1 MKITFI
7 SLTLIALFFGC
18 QPKQVAEENTPQAPN
33 VLFIAIDD
41 LNDWVACLNGHPQVK
56 TPNIDRLAARG
67 MLFTNAHVQS
77 PICNPS
83 RTSIL
88 TGLRPS
94 TTGVYGLSPWIRNVD
109 ELKNLETLPQT
120 FSKNGYKTFSAG
132 KIFHGGNGR
141 QATDNEFDS
150 LGPGAK
156 ITQWPDEKL
165 AGDTPGGNH
174 KLMDWG
180 FFPHNDADKT
190 DYKIAD
196 WTAGILKSEHKQPF
210 FLSAGFFLPH
220 VPLYITEKWWGMYPE
235 EDLQLPPMLANDRDD
250 TPRFSWFN
258 HWDVPEPR
266 LKWLEESGQLVPLVR
281 SYLASIS
288 FVDQQVGRI
297 IDALENSAFAD
308 NTIIV
313 LWSDHGYHLG
323 EKQISGK
330 NTLWERS
337 TRVPLIFAG
346 PQIPEGIRYD
356 DPVELLDI
364 YPTLNALC
372 SFDNMPSLEGHSLK
386 PQIDDPDMKRTFPA
400 VTTNNY
406 NNHAVRTNQW
416 RYIRYA
422 NGSEELYDMVK
433 DPNEWENLA
442 QNSNHQAIIDSLK
455 QWLPQENKLPLF
467 GNGLRVLR
475 YENGQANWEG
485 EDIGD
490 NDPIPGI

>member
-1 MKITFI
+1 
-7 SLTLIALFFGC
+7 
-18 QPKQVAEENTPQAPN
+18 
-33 VLFIAIDD
+33 
-41 LNDWVACLNGHPQVK
+41 
-56 TPNIDRLAARG
+56 
-67 MLFTNAHVQS
+67 
-77 PICNPS
+77 
-83 RTSIL
+83 
-88 TGLRPS
+88 
-94 TTGVYGLSPWIRNVD
+94 
-109 ELKNLETLPQT
+109 
-120 FSKNGYKTFSAG
+120 
-132 KIFHGGNGR
+132 
-141 QATDNEFDS
+141 
-150 LGPGAK
+150 
-156 ITQWPDEKL
+156 
-165 AGDTPGGNH
+165 
-174 KLMDWG
+174 MD
-180 FFPHNDADKT
+180 K
-190 DYKIAD
+190 
-196 WTAGILKSEHKQPF
+196 
-210 FLSAGFFLPH
+210 
-220 VPLYITEKWWGMYPE
+220 
-235 EDLQLPPMLANDRDD
+235 
-250 TPRFSWFN
+250 
-258 HWDVPEPR
+258 
-266 LKWLEESGQLVPLVR
+266 
-281 SYLASIS
+281 
-288 FVDQQVGRI
+288 QVGRI
-297 IDALENSAFAD
+297 IDALENSAFSD

-346 PQIPEGIRYD
+346 SQIPEGIRYD

-372 SFDNMPSLEGHSLK
+372 GFDNMPSLEGHSLK

-406 NNHAVRTNQW
+406 NNHAVRTNQL

>member
-210 FLSAGFFLPH
+210 FLSAGFFSPTY
-220 VPLYITEKWWGMYPE
+220 PYILLKNGGACIQKKTFNYHPCWPMIETIRQGLVGLTIGMYLSQ
-235 EDLQLPPMLANDRDD
+235 D
-250 TPRFSWFN
+250 
-258 HWDVPEPR
+258 
-266 LKWLEESGQLVPLVR
+266 
-281 SYLASIS
+281 
-288 FVDQQVGRI
+288 
-297 IDALENSAFAD
+297 
-308 NTIIV
+308 
-313 LWSDHGYHLG
+313 
-323 EKQISGK
+323 
-330 NTLWERS
+330 
-337 TRVPLIFAG
+337 
-346 PQIPEGIRYD
+346 
-356 DPVELLDI
+356 
-364 YPTLNALC
+364 
-372 SFDNMPSLEGHSLK
+372 
-386 PQIDDPDMKRTFPA
+386 
-400 VTTNNY
+400 
-406 NNHAVRTNQW
+406 
-416 RYIRYA
+416 
-422 NGSEELYDMVK
+422 
-433 DPNEWENLA
+433 
-442 QNSNHQAIIDSLK
+442 
-455 QWLPQENKLPLF
+455 
-467 GNGLRVLR
+467 
-475 YENGQANWEG
+475 
-485 EDIGD
+485 
-490 NDPIPGI
+490 